1 MSDPSD
7 PMNGNR
13 VLAKASGR
21 GSRQESAHGNCQAA
35 RGVDAAVHEFVLAF
49 SANSG
54 DCLSSC
60 MRTLIVDD
68 EPIARNVLRDEL
80 AAIDDVVIVGE
91 AENGQQAL
99 SQILALEP
107 DLVFLDLQMPA
118 MGGLDVI
125 ANLKGGHLPI
135 VVIVT
140 AYDEYAIKAFEA
152 GAIDYLLKPISAGRL
167 QKTLDRARALYGK
180 ARAIAENIAEIANAA
195 EDKALSNAG
204 VRKIVGRRG
213 DEYILLDFEEV
224 LAFQADGEVVW
235 IITAKDRFT
244 ATQPLHVIQSKL
256 QNTPFQRV
264 HRNALVNVNHVRK
277 FNPMSSQRWLLTLT
291 NGEGLIVSKRQ
302 AHTVRRL
309 LHW

>member
-1 MSDPSD
+1 
-7 PMNGNR
+7 
-13 VLAKASGR
+13 
-21 GSRQESAHGNCQAA
+21 
-35 RGVDAAVHEFVLAF
+35 
-49 SANSG
+49 
-54 DCLSSC
+54 

-68 EPIARNVLRDEL
+68 EPIARNVLREEL
-80 AAIDDVVIVGE
+80 AAIDDIVIVGE
-91 AENGQQAL
+91 AENGRQAL

-107 DLVFLDLQMPA
+107 DLVFLDLQMPT
-118 MGGLDVI
+118 MNGLDVI

-167 QKTLDRARALYGK
+167 HKTLERVRALCGK
-180 ARAIAENIAEIANAA
+180 SRAIAENIAEIANASG
-195 EDKALSNAG
+195 DKAVSDAG
-204 VRKIVGRRG
+204 IRKIVGRRG
-213 DEYILLDFEEV
+213 DEYILLDFQEV

-291 NGEGLIVSKRQ
+291 NGEGLVVSKRQ
-302 AHTVRRL
+302 AHAVRRL